1 LHFSW
6 WYYFSFVLLSP
17 IAASDHYSLHFL
29 LTLLTKSFSMS
40 SPKPMFVSMLRDGF
54 VMTYRDDESDK
65 IRVGHAGD
73 RGDNDKWILETGEE
87 PNTVALKCVANGKY
101 LTGERKHYGK
111 VSLRDEKEWWEIYR
125 ETDRNWPPGSFA
137 LCMVGSPEN
146 CLCVSES
153 SKFSVGR
160 AGWRIEMYVI
170 RRRVSCSHHLR

>member
-1 LHFSW
+1 
-6 WYYFSFVLLSP
+6 
-17 IAASDHYSLHFL
+17 
-29 LTLLTKSFSMS
+29 MS